1 MIRTLQH
8 YVTHAYAK
16 LSIMEKMGS
25 GEKLNKQSSCSNN
38 KIQFVNIFRERK
50 MKNLDFS

>member
-16 LSIMEKMGS
+16 ISIMEKMGS
-25 GEKLNKQSSCSNN
+25 GEKLNKQSSCSTI
-38 KIQFVNIFRERK
+38 KYS
-50 MKNLDFS
+50 L